1 MRTEGEALHS
11 VLADADPM
19 FGAACSLGA
28 EERRARTAAW
38 RAVRDDALAIET
50 VDDAIRLRL
59 PLDYPIAEVA
69 RLVGLESECCPFF
82 RFTIAVDGT
91 VRVLDVDAGPGR
103 LPAVSALLG
112 LPG

>member
-1 MRTEGEALHS
+1 M
-11 VLADADPM
+11 V
-19 FGAACSLGA
+19 GAACSLGT
-28 EERRARTAAW
+28 EDRRKRLAAW

-59 PLDYPIAEVA
+59 PSDYPIAEVA
-69 RLVGLESECCPFF
+69 RLIGLESECCPFY
-82 RFTIAVDGT
+82 RFTISVDGA
-91 VRVLDVDAGPGR
+91 VRMLAVDAGPGR